1 MLGRFFKKKK
11 SVELVLNTDEINCI
25 SLILSKELD
34 RLREIADSKTSY
46 DFTRR
51 YFKKLVG
58 KKVAILKF
66 TTEKSGDLMLL
77 TVLLMCEAD
86 RVEDQKEKDYYN
98 LIAARIQWVHRQL
111 AYVFSDE
118 D

>member
-34 RLREIADSKTSY
+34 RLREIAGTKKSY

-58 KKVAILKF
+58 KKVAILPF
-66 TTEKSGDLMLL
+66 TNKNSEDLMWLPGI
-77 TVLLMCEAD
+77 
-86 RVEDQKEKDYYN
+86 QK
-98 LIAARIQWVHRQL
+98 QL
-111 AYVFSDE
+111 
-118 D
+118 